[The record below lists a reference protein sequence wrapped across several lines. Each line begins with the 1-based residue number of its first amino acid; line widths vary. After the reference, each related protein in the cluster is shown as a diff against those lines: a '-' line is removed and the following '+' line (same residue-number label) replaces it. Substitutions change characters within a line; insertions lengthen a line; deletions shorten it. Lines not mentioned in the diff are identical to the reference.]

1 MPVAEA
7 EAAHLLKR
15 TEFVVRPARLT
26 ELMALPD
33 RAAAVDNVM
42 NFGPNNNPQLPSE
55 LQSENTN
62 SSWDQYVFACN
73 WWIEQMLQRPR
84 PFQEKLALFWHGHFV
99 SAWWD
104 VDSGYQVATQIQLYR
119 QMALGSFVDLTQAMA
134 LTPAMLV
141 YLSNADNVKGA
152 PNENFARELM
162 ELFTLG
168 AAPGNYSEDDVQV
181 AARAWTGFNYDYA
194 GQQYVWRQNRHDD
207 SKMSFFG
214 GLARPWTG
222 PEIITEILVNNVAK
236 RLISAR
242 LIAKKLWE
250 FLAYPAPSSTILDS
264 LAATF
269 ANSGMQIQPLV
280 RAILMHDEF
289 YSTTA
294 RQGLVRTPI
303 EFFVALAYHSGFPV
317 DDFGLSWAAEQTG
330 QQIYQPP
337 NVAGWKSNAYW
348 LNTSAMSGRA
358 GFAENVTWRLRQN
371 NGFDN
376 LYPMTAA
383 QAVDYVSSYFGMAP
397 GSTYALSTVTRN
409 ALIAAHQAERDTTP
423 YNEWWGP
430 TNLLLMVMLTPEFH
444 MA

>member
-1 MPVAEA
+1 VPVAEA

-26 ELMALPD
+26 ELMGLAD
-33 RAAAVDNVM
+33 RGAAVDNVM
-42 NFGPNNNPQLPSE
+42 NFALNNNPQLPAY
-55 LQSENTN
+55 LQSEDPN
-62 SSWDQYVFACN
+62 SNWDQYVFACE
-73 WWIEQMLQRPR
+73 WWIQQMLGRPR
-84 PFQEKLALFWHGHFV
+84 PFQEKIALFWHGHFV

-104 VDSGYQVATQIQLYR
+104 VHRGYQLAQQIQLYR
-119 QMALGSFVDLTQAMA
+119 QMALGSFVDMTQAMA
-134 LTPAMLV
+134 VTPAMLV
-141 YLSNADNVKGA
+141 YLSNADNVKAA

-168 AAPGNYSEDDVQV
+168 VNQYTEADVQV
-181 AARAWTGFNYDYA
+181 AARAWTGYNYDYDGEQFVYRA
-194 GQQYVWRQNRHDD
+194 NKHDTAP
-207 SKMSFFG
+207 MSFFG
-214 GLARPWTG
+214 SALRPWTG
-222 PEIITEILVNNVAK
+222 PEIINEILVNNAAK
-236 RLISAR
+236 RLIAAR
-242 LIAKKLWE
+242 FIAKKLWE
-250 FLAYPAPSSTILDS
+250 FLAYPNPSATILDS
-264 LAATF
+264 LTATF

-303 EFFVALAYHSGFPV
+303 EYFVALSYHSGIAP
-317 DDFGLSWAAEQTG
+317 DDLGLSWRAEQTG

-358 GFAENVTWRLRQN
+358 DFAESVTYRLRQN
-371 NGFDN
+371 GGFDN

-383 QAVDYVSSYFGMAP
+383 QAVDYVSTYFGMAP

>member
-15 TEFVVRPARLT
+15 TEFVVRPARLA
-26 ELMALPD
+26 ELMALAD
-33 RAAAVDNVM
+33 RAAAVDNVID
-42 NFGPNNNPQLPSE
+42 FAPNNDPQLPAY
-55 LQSENTN
+55 LQSEDTN
-62 SSWDQYVFACN
+62 SSWDQYVFACD
-73 WWIEQMLQRPR
+73 WWIEQMPGRPR
-84 PFQEKLALFWHGHFV
+84 PFQEKMALFWHGHFV

-119 QMALGSFVDLTQAMA
+119 QMALGNFVDLTQAMA

-141 YLSNADNVKGA
+141 YLSNADNTRTA
-152 PNENFARELM
+152 PNENFARELL

-168 AAPGNYSEDDVQV
+168 ATPGNYSEEDVQS
-181 AARAWTGFNYDYA
+181 AARAWTGYNYDYA
-194 GQQYVWRQNRHDD
+194 GQQYVYRSNRHDTGN
-207 SKMSFFG
+207 KTFFG
-214 GLARPWTG
+214 VSRNWSG
-222 PEIITEILVNNVAK
+222 PEIITEILVNNVTKQNIA
-236 RLISAR
+236 AR
-242 LIAKKLWE
+242 FIAKKLWE
-250 FLAYPAPSSTILDS
+250 FLAYPSPSSTILDS

-269 ANSGMQIQPLV
+269 ASGGMQIRPLV

-289 YSTTA
+289 YSTAA

-303 EFFVALAYHSGFPV
+303 EYIVALAHHTGVPPE
-317 DDFGLSWAAEQTG
+317 DMGLSWRSEQTG
-330 QQIYQPP
+330 QQMYQPP
-337 NVAGWKSNAYW
+337 NVAGWKANAYW

-358 GFAENVTWRLRQN
+358 DFAEGIVWRLRQN
-371 NGFDN
+371 GGFDN

-383 QAVDYVSSYFGMAP
+383 QAVDFVSTYFGMAP
-397 GSTYALSTVTRN
+397 GSTYALSTTTRN

-423 YNEWWGP
+423 YNEWWAP